1 MDAHQVFDV
10 EVPVD
15 VSDVR
20 QRVIGAAQDAVDFAD
35 VDAVLRSDHDGVEC
49 GGSTLKVNQK
59 ATLVACG
66 LNRTCKH
73 GEPYQTLLARL
84 FGCAGLRVVF
94 TAKQNG

>member
-1 MDAHQVFDV
+1 M
-10 EVPVD
+10 
-15 VSDVR
+15 SDVR
-20 QRVIGAAQDAVDFAD
+20 QGVIGAAQDTVDFAD

-73 GEPYQTLLARL
+73 GEPYQILPTCV
-84 FGCAGLRVVF
+84 FGVVGLCVLF
-94 TAKQNG
+94 TAKKNRCSKKGHGSE